1 MKPELH
7 TSRLHLR
14 PAAAADLEAL
24 HRLWSDP
31 DVRRHLF
38 DDLTISLDEARSL
51 LERSDAGFEERGLG
65 LWCANEC
72 SGEALVGFAGF
83 LHSEDE
89 PELVYGLRR
98 SQRGR
103 GLATEAARRVIEH
116 AFANPAMDR
125 VVASVDEPNQA
136 SLRVLERLGMRRT
149 RRSMVD
155 GKPLLHY
162 ALERDRA

>member
-14 PAAAADLEAL
+14 PASGADLEAL
-24 HRLWSDP
+24 HQLWIES

-38 DDLTISLDEARSL
+38 DDRSISLGEARSL
-51 LERSDAGFEERGLG
+51 LERSDAGFAERNLG
-65 LWCANEC
+65 LWCADERA
-72 SGEALVGFAGF
+72 GEALVGFAGF
-83 LHSEDE
+83 LHSDDD
-89 PELVYGLRR
+89 PDLVYGLQP

-116 AFANPAMDR
+116 AFENPAAER

-136 SLRVLERLGMRRT
+136 SVRVLERLGMLRT
-149 RRSMVD
+149 RRSMVN
-155 GKPLLHY
+155 GRALLHY
-162 ALERDRA
+162 ALARERA

>member
-1 MKPELH
+1 MNPELH
-7 TSRLHLR
+7 TTRLHLR
-14 PAAAADLEAL
+14 PAADDDLEAL

-38 DDLTISLDEARSL
+38 DDHTISLDEARRL
-51 LERSDAGFEERGLG
+51 LEQSEAGFEERNLG
-65 LWCANEC
+65 LWCADERA
-72 SGEALVGFAGF
+72 GEARVGFAGF
-83 LHSEDE
+83 LHSDDE
-89 PELVYGLRR
+89 PDLVYGLHP

-103 GLATEAARRVIEH
+103 GLATEAARGVIEH
-116 AFANPAMDR
+116 AFANSAAKR

-136 SLRVLERLGMRRT
+136 SIRILERLGMRRT